1 MSCPLLPLF
10 ITNWL
15 LHQRGS
21 WPIVIFCM
29 GPNFLYCNQS
39 NNDMKK
45 SHIGLPKVTLDCPK
59 WHWIV
64 QSHIGLAIFEIKL
77 TLIRNKVTFD
87 WPKWQ
92 KISNLWNQSNN
103 DIKSHRI
110 AQRDIR
116 FAICNLLNQNNND
129 IKSHLIAQSDIGL
142 PKVTLDCPNWHRIS
156 QSDIRFAIFP
166 VKCCS
171 FLNCHLEKLNLPG
184 SVRFCTNRY

>member
-1 MSCPLLPLF
+1 MPTILGREKTTYPRLLGGGGGEVCCQKSTENFATLIAHINLPSSLLLSFFPFSIFFIDLYLPHSVLIFMSCPLF

-21 WPIVIFCM
+21 WPIVILCM
-29 GPNFLYCNQS
+29 GPNFLHCNQS

-110 AQRDIR
+110 A
-116 FAICNLLNQNNND
+116 
-129 IKSHLIAQSDIGL
+129 
-142 PKVTLDCPNWHRIS
+142 
-156 QSDIRFAIFP
+156 
-166 VKCCS
+166 
-171 FLNCHLEKLNLPG
+171 
-184 SVRFCTNRY
+184 